1 MSMSYLCGFLEF
13 PIFNAFLC
21 KAVSSSQKLLYIYTY
36 AILLI
41 FHLYF
46 FKIIFKN
53 LTLAFVSFFIWE
65 NSEDFIPY
73 TAISTL

>member
-1 MSMSYLCGFLEF
+1 MVFRSFQFLMHF
-13 PIFNAFLC
+13 YARQSPPPRNC
-21 KAVSSSQKLLYIYTY
+21 YIYIY

-46 FKIIFKN
+46 FKIILKN

-65 NSEDFIPY
+65 NSQDFIPY